1 MLNKTG
7 HFCVIDSLMRKPQH
21 KYVFLWVF
29 LLLVLILPVWLH
41 AQQTGNLRQ
50 KKIPTGQLIGV
61 RPILLDSLSIIP
73 GSLVI
78 DAPVTSYHLDAAS
91 ATFTWKPGA
100 VFMQDSIAILYRV
113 FPFLLEKQAVR
124 YTLDTDQ
131 AAVIR
136 PQAGPSDIPGENSL
150 FKFGKID
157 YNGSFGRSM
166 SIGNNQNAVFNSEF
180 NLQMNGYIGDSIHL
194 SAALTDDNIPI
205 QPDGTTQ
212 QLNEFDKI
220 LLQFS
225 KRNWEINLG
234 DIDLRTSGSYY
245 VNFYKRLQGASYR
258 QDLQLGRDV
267 KTSTTLSGAIA
278 KGKFA
283 RNVLAVTE
291 GNQGPYRLQGNNNE
305 LYFVVLAGTEKVYLD
320 GVLLTR
326 GEDQDYTID
335 YNQAE
340 ITFTPKHMIT
350 QDSRIQV
357 SFEYADRNYLN
368 TMLYAQNKTDF
379 SNKFTLTVSAY
390 NNQDAK
396 SQPINQTLDKDKR
409 AFLAAI
415 GDSIQNAFYPF
426 AQKDTFSTDKI
437 MYKKIDTV
445 YGNQHDSVFVYST
458 SPDSARYQLYFA
470 EVGPSKGNYVPLM
483 NAANGKVFIWVA
495 PVNGVPQGNYE
506 PAEFL
511 ATPKKQQLLSVKAD
525 YHPDSS
531 FNFSTE
537 LATSNTD
544 QNTFSDIG
552 NGDNNGYAGKFTAQK
567 NFRFD
572 KNTSRA
578 APYLLQTTGSFEF
591 QSEGFRTVEILRPVE
606 FARSWG
612 LDLIPENSR
621 DQLGTL
627 HFLLS
632 QLNMGEI
639 DYDFQTYMR
648 GDGYRGYKHELGYR
662 HHSRTGWNFNE
673 QLSYTKIHTTS
684 AGGYYW
690 KPVLD
695 VSKTLKAW
703 HNLTLGG
710 RYEAEQNQIQD
721 NLTDSM
727 HPASYGYETITAY
740 LSSDPGQMNNWSL
753 TYTGRKNK
761 LPAGSRL
768 VGADHS
774 RNLSFDLQ
782 LLKNRYQQVKLKA
795 TYRELTVDNASLTAS
810 DVPDRSFL
818 GRVAYIVRSKSGFL
832 TGNALYETG
841 AGQEQKRDF
850 SFYEVAPGQGQYT
863 WNDYNKDGIKQ
874 LTEFEIAAFSDE
886 ATYIKIYT
894 PTNEYIQA
902 DYTQFNYSV
911 ALDPRRIFS
920 DSVTGLNKVFRSVQF
935 RSSLQSAKK
944 QYAQGG
950 PVFNPFA
957 TGVADTSLLNFNYIF
972 TNTLSYGQ
980 MDSKWGLDLTRLIN
994 YNKSLLTYGSEA
1006 TKVTTWDLKGRWQLA
1021 PSYNLSFE
1029 QQFGTHNLTTPA
1041 FDSRNFQLT
1050 SMSANPTLTYTNR
1063 TKWRLMGGYAYE
1075 KIKNKEMYGG
1085 QSATNRTVQMEGKYN
1100 AVQQTSITARF
1111 QYTDIDFTG
1120 DPSSTVGYN
1129 MLEGLLPGKNYR
1141 FVIELNKRLMNNL
1154 ELSFQYE
1161 GRKSG
1166 DAKLIQIGRA
1176 SIRAIL

>member
-1 MLNKTG
+1 M
-7 HFCVIDSLMRKPQH
+7 
-21 KYVFLWVF
+21 
-29 LLLVLILPVWLH
+29 LVLILPVLLH
-41 AQQTGNLRQ
+41 AQQTSNLRQ
-50 KKIPTGQLIGV
+50 KKIPTGHLVGSSAIV
-61 RPILLDSLSIIP
+61 LDSLSIIP
-73 GSLVI
+73 GSLI
-78 DAPVTSYHLDAAS
+78 INAPPTSYHLDAAA
-91 ATFTWKPGA
+91 ATFNWIAGA
-100 VFMQDSIAILYRV
+100 VFAEDSMLIRYRV
-113 FPFLLEKQAVR
+113 FPFLLEKQTAR
-124 YTLDTDQ
+124 YQLDTTQ

-136 PQAGPSDIPGENSL
+136 PQVIASNNPGENAL

-225 KRNWEINLG
+225 KKNWEINLG

-258 QDLQLGRDV
+258 QDLQLGQNI
-267 KTSTTLSGAIA
+267 KTSTTISGAIA

-320 GVLLTR
+320 GALLTR

-379 SNKFTLTVSAY
+379 SDKFTVTVSAY

-396 SQPINQTLDKDKR
+396 AQPINQTLDQDKR
-409 AFLAAI
+409 AFLATI

-426 AQKDTFSTDKI
+426 AQRDTFSTDKI
-437 MYKKIDTV
+437 MYKKIDTT
-445 YGNQHDSVFVYST
+445 YANQHDSIFVYST
-458 SPDSARYQLYFA
+458 NPDSARYQLYFA

-495 PVNGVPQGNYE
+495 PVGGVPQGNYE

-511 ATPKKQQLLSVKAD
+511 ATPKKQQLLSVKVD

-531 FNFSTE
+531 LLLSTE

-544 QNTFSDIG
+544 DNTFSDLG
-552 NGDNNGYAGKFTAQK
+552 NKDNTGYAGKFTVEK
-567 NFRFD
+567 NIQFD
-572 KNTSRA
+572 KSKNKS
-578 APYLLQTTGSFEF
+578 APYRLKTTGSFEF
-591 QSEGFRTVEILRPVE
+591 QSAGFRTVEILRPVE

-612 LDLIPENSR
+612 LDLIPETTS

-632 QLNMGEI
+632 QQKMG
-639 DYDFQTYMR
+639 DLAYGFQTYLR
-648 GDGYRGYKHELGYR
+648 GDGYKGYKHDLNYQ
-662 HHSRTGWNFNE
+662 HHSQSGWNFNE
-673 QLSYTKIHTTS
+673 QLSYTQIHMAS

-690 KPVLD
+690 KPTLE
-695 VSKTLKAW
+695 VSKSLKAL

-710 RYEAEQNQIQD
+710 RYEAEHNQIQD

-727 HPASYGYETITAY
+727 QLTSYAYQTLTAY
-740 LSSDPGQMNNWSL
+740 LNSDPSQMNNWSL
-753 TYTGRKNK
+753 SYTERKNK
-761 LPAGSRL
+761 LPVGSRL
-768 VGADHS
+768 LGSDHS
-774 RNLSFDLQ
+774 RNLSFDLS
-782 LLKNRYQQVKLKA
+782 LLKNRYQQVKVKA
-795 TYRELTVDNASLTAS
+795 TYRELVVDDPALTTGDA
-810 DVPDRSFL
+810 PDKSFL
-818 GRVAYIVRSKSGFL
+818 GRIGYNVRSKSGFL
-832 TGNALYETG
+832 VGNALYETG

-850 SFYEVAPGQGQYT
+850 SFYEVSPGQGQYT

-874 LTEFEIAAFSDE
+874 LTEFELAAFSDE
-886 ATYIKIYT
+886 ATFIKIYT

-911 ALDPRRIFS
+911 QLNPRRIFS
-920 DSVTGLNKVFRSVQF
+920 DSVTGLSKALRKVQL

-944 QYAQGG
+944 EYAKGG

-957 TGVADTSLLNFNYIF
+957 TGVADSALLNFNYIF

-1006 TKVTTWDLKGRWQLA
+1006 TKVTTWDLKGRWQVA
-1021 PSYNLSFE
+1021 PAYNLSLE
-1029 QQFGTHNLTTPA
+1029 QQFGTHNLSTPA
-1041 FDSRNFQLT
+1041 FATRNFQLT
-1050 SMSANPTLTYTNR
+1050 SMSCNPTLTYTNR
-1063 TKWRLMGGYAYE
+1063 TKWRLMGGYEYE
-1075 KIKNKEMYGG
+1075 KIKNKAIYGAE
-1085 QSATNRTVQMEGKYN
+1085 SATNSTLQMEGKYN

-1111 QYTDIDFTG
+1111 QYTNIDFTG

-1141 FVIELNKRLMNNL
+1141 FVIELNKRLMNSL

>member
-1 MLNKTG
+1 MRAQLLIPSFWRELLVLLLLLPASLHAQHQGNLRHKTIATANLTKG
-7 HFCVIDSLMRKPQH
+7 NLIRIDSL
-21 KYVFLWVF
+21 
-29 LLLVLILPVWLH
+29 
-41 AQQTGNLRQ
+41 
-50 KKIPTGQLIGV
+50 
-61 RPILLDSLSIIP
+61 SLIP
-73 GSLVI
+73 GSIKL
-78 DAPVTSYHLDAAS
+78 DAPSGSYKINEAA
-91 ATFTWKPGA
+91 ATLTWLAPLEA
-100 VFMQDSIAILYRV
+100 DSIKITYRV
-113 FPFLLEKQAVR
+113 FPFLLQKQTAR
-124 YTLDTDQ
+124 YVLDTAK

-136 PQAGPSDIPGENSL
+136 PQMAAGYGSEQNTL

-180 NLQMNGYIGDSIHL
+180 NLQMNGFIGDSIHL

-225 KRNWEINLG
+225 KKNWEINLG
-234 DIDLRTSGSYY
+234 DIDLRTTGSYY

-258 QDLQLGRDV
+258 QDLQLGTKV

-320 GVLLTR
+320 GALLTR

-335 YNQAE
+335 YNQAQ
-340 ITFTPKHMIT
+340 ITFTPRHMIT

-368 TMLYAQNKTDF
+368 TMLYAQNTTTF
-379 SNKFTLTVSAY
+379 SDKFTLTVSAY

-396 SQPINQTLDKDKR
+396 SQPINQTLDPDKR
-409 AFLAAI
+409 AFLATI

-426 AQKDTFSTDKI
+426 AQKDTFSASQI

-445 YGNQHDSVFVYST
+445 YGGKHDSIYVYST

-470 EVGPSKGNYVPLM
+470 EVGPGKGNYVPLM
-483 NAANGKVFIWVA
+483 NAANGKVFIWMA
-495 PVNGVPQGNYE
+495 PVDGQAQGSYE
-506 PAEFL
+506 PAQFL
-511 ATPKKQQLLSVKAD
+511 ATPKKQQLLSVKMD

-531 FNFSTE
+531 FVLSTE

-544 QNTFSDIG
+544 VNTFSAID
-552 NGDNNGYAGKFTAQK
+552 NGDNTGYAGKITAQK
-567 NFRFD
+567 NMQWTGKR
-572 KNTSRA
+572 RA
-578 APYLLQTTGSFEF
+578 SPYTLQATAGYEF
-591 QSEGFRTVEILRPVE
+591 QTDGFQTIEILRPVE

-612 LDLIPENSR
+612 LELIPQTSA
-621 DQLGTL
+621 DKLGTL

-632 QLNMGEI
+632 QKNTGEL
-639 DYDFQTYMR
+639 DYGFQTYLR
-648 GDGYRGYKHELGYR
+648 DDGYKGYRHELGYQY
-662 HHSRTGWNFNE
+662 SSASGWNFNE
-673 QLSYTKIHTTS
+673 KLSYTNIHLST

-690 KPVLD
+690 KPQAEI
-695 VSKTLKAW
+695 SKTLK
-703 HNLTLGG
+703 HFHHLTLGA
-710 RYEAEQNQIQD
+710 RYEAEHNQIQD
-721 NLTDSM
+721 NRTDSM
-727 HPASYGYETITAY
+727 QLTSFSFETMTAY
-740 LSSDPGQMNNWSL
+740 LRSDPGSMNSWEL
-753 TYTGRKNK
+753 TYTARNNK
-761 LPAGSRL
+761 LPLGTQL
-768 VGADHS
+768 VGSDHS
-774 RNLSFDLQ
+774 RNLSFDLS

-795 TYRELTVDNASLTAS
+795 TYRELILDNTTISS
-810 DVPDRSFL
+810 GSVPDKSFL
-818 GRVAYIVRSKSGFL
+818 GRIAYNVHSKSGFL

-841 AGQEQKRDF
+841 AGQEQKRDY
-850 SFYEVAPGQGQYT
+850 SFYEVSPGQGQYT
-863 WNDYNKDGIKQ
+863 WKDYNGDGIQQ
-874 LTEFEIAAFSDE
+874 LDEFELAVFSDE
-886 ATYIKIYT
+886 ATFIKIYT
-894 PTNEYIQA
+894 PTNEFIQA

-911 ALDPRRIFS
+911 GLSPRRIIK
-920 DSVTGLNKVFRSVQF
+920 DSAAGFKGMLRKLEF

-944 QYAQGG
+944 QFASGG

-957 TGVADTSLLNFNYIF
+957 TGVADSAMLNFNYIF
-972 TNTLSYGQ
+972 SNTLSFGQ
-980 MDSKWGLDLTRLIN
+980 MSSKWGLDLTRLIN

-1006 TKVTTWDLKGRWQLA
+1006 TKITTWDLKGRWQIA
-1021 PSYNLSFE
+1021 PAYNLAWE
-1029 QQFGTHNLTTPA
+1029 QQFGTHDLMTPA
-1041 FDSRNFQLT
+1041 FASRNFELS

-1063 TKWRLMGGYAYE
+1063 TKWRLMGGYEYE
-1075 KIKNKEMYGG
+1075 KIKNKVIYGG
-1085 QSATNRTVQMEGKYN
+1085 ETATTSSIQMEGKYN
-1100 AVQQTSITARF
+1100 AVQQTSVTARF
-1111 QYTDIDFTG
+1111 QYSKIDFDG
-1120 DPSSTVGYN
+1120 DPASTVTYN

-1141 FVIELNKRLMNNL
+1141 FVIELNKRLMKSL

-1166 DAKLIQIGRA
+1166 EAKFIQIGRA